1 MKVVIVEDEKNAQE
15 VLANMLKLVD
25 KSIVIT
31 GFAEN
36 VPEAIALINSKK
48 PDVVFLDIHL
58 KNGTGFDVL
67 EKLNNF
73 QGKIVFTTA
82 YENYAI
88 KAFKFSAFDYILKPI
103 NPQELKST
111 MAELIK
117 EVNKNIKYEEM
128 LHVFNEH
135 KEKPKNPKIVLKSLN
150 NQYVVFIK
158 EIIRC
163 ESEGSYTK
171 FILKDKSFL
180 ISKNLKHFTEIL
192 SEYQFIRTH
201 QSHLVNTKYV
211 LRINSNNFLE
221 LIDGSEIPI
230 SSRKKTEV
238 NRIIKKLNL

>member
-1 MKVVIVEDEKNAQE
+1 MKVVIIEDEKNAQE
-15 VLANMLKLVD
+15 VLANILKLVD

-31 GFAEN
+31 GFAET
-36 VPEAIALINSKK
+36 VPEAIELINLKK

-73 QGKIVFTTA
+73 QGKVVFTTA

-103 NPQELKST
+103 NPQELKTT
-111 MAELIK
+111 MAELIN
-117 EVNKNIKYEEM
+117 EVTKNQKFEEM

-135 KEKPKNPKIVLKSLN
+135 KEKPKNPKIVLKALN
-150 NQYVVFIK
+150 NQHVVYIK
-158 EIIRC
+158 DIIRC

-171 FILKDKSFL
+171 FLLKDKSFL

-192 SEYQFIRTH
+192 SEYQFVRTH